1 MTDERD
7 EEGNLLPDEKRLTKF
22 GAFLR
27 STSLDELPELY
38 NVLKGDM
45 SLVGPRPLHVR
56 YIKRYTPEQA
66 RRLEIR
72 PGITGW
78 AQVNGRNA
86 LSWEDRFEMDIWYVD
101 HKSLFVDIRILL
113 HTLLKVFQREG
124 ITGDGHATM
133 EEFHGRE

>member
-1 MTDERD
+1 M
-7 EEGNLLPDEKRLTKF
+7 
-22 GAFLR
+22 
-27 STSLDELPELY
+27 Y

-78 AQVNGRNA
+78 AQINGRYA
-86 LSWEDRFEMDIWYVD
+86 LSWEERFEMDVWYVD
-101 HKSLFVDIRILL
+101 DKTLFVDIRILL
-113 HTLLKVFQREG
+113 HTLLKVFQ
-124 ITGDGHATM
+124 
-133 EEFHGRE
+133 